1 MPDVVDYPSSVEP
14 NPLAD
19 SGQLADAPVTEEVA
33 APPPSAPALTLEQV
47 QQAIAAAMADTRK
60 VLDRS
65 LQSQLD
71 KRDAGLRKQIDALRS
86 QATQFEATAK
96 ASGIEEAQAKQL
108 GQAFFNQQL
117 NDLMAEEQA
126 AANPAA
132 GKPGARAAADEAPD
146 DTQQVA
152 AYQQYVTQ
160 HGDQLREA
168 YSLDYTDPEMKTI
181 VTDRD
186 EQAYFDSIKAA
197 GKAKQA
203 RLAKQG
209 RTGSPARAP
218 GLGTDGGSAAHNPI
232 EKITDPDELY
242 ERAERRMREG
252 QRKY

>member
-1 MPDVVDYPSSVEP
+1 MPDVQDYPSSVEP
-14 NPLAD
+14 NPLTD
-19 SGQLADAPVTEEVA
+19 SGPLADTPVTEEVA
-33 APPPSAPALTLEQV
+33 APPPSAPALTFEQV
-47 QQAIAAAMADTRK
+47 QQAIATAMADTRK
-60 VLDRS
+60 EIGRS

-71 KRDAGLRKQIDALRS
+71 KRDAGLRRQIETLRT

-108 GQAFFNQQL
+108 GQAYFNQQL
-117 NDLMAEEQA
+117 NDLIAEEQA
-126 AANPAA
+126 ATSQAQ
-132 GKPGARAAADEAPD
+132 GKPGQKPAADEAPD
-146 DTQQVA
+146 ETYQVA

-168 YSLDYTDPEMKTI
+168 YGLDYADPEMKTI

-203 RLAKQG
+203 RLAKQD
-209 RTGSPARAP
+209 RTGQPARAP
-218 GLGTDGGSAAHNPI
+218 GLGTDGGNAARNPI

-242 ERAERRMREG
+242 ERAEKRMREG